1 MTLGATAIAVILIT
15 TASFTLLGLLQA
27 SRHTISLED
36 YMVSRNRVGTPM
48 ALATIVAS
56 AMGAWI
62 LFSPPEV
69 GATSGIAGIVGY
81 CIGQA
86 TPAAL
91 FAFMGT
97 RMRFL
102 MPHGHSLNEYVLHRF
117 GQAMYRLT
125 LGIVVFYMFVYLAAE
140 LTAIAKAVELMA
152 GIPLWLTALLVIT
165 AVFIYTLVGGLEA
178 TIFTDAIQFAV
189 IVPLL
194 LLSFGIA
201 VVALGGWG
209 NAVAPVTQT
218 APELLTLANGPGL
231 RFGAT
236 LIIAVIAAEMF
247 NQTSWQRVYACKTDQ
262 VVRRSFLGSFLLILP
277 MLFISGLLG
286 ILAMHFG
293 YNDDRAF
300 FSLIQAL
307 NLPGWVSIAV
317 LVLVL
322 ALVMSSLDSLL
333 NGIASVFTM
342 DLLRIFPA
350 QSTDGIL
357 RLSRLITL
365 VAGLPAILI
374 ASRGY
379 NVLYL
384 FLLADLVCAGAL
396 FPVLFG
402 LYSRR
407 LTGTMAV
414 WSAVVAIAAGA
425 LFFPRPDFSPWNGLP
440 FAGDLLVSF
449 ATPIVVSMLIC
460 LGWIQ
465 LQAQQGKT
473 AAFDFGSLS
482 RDIRPYGEGEGLGLE
497 RLPNKASTRG

>member
-1 MTLGATAIAVILIT
+1 MTVGATALAVLLVT
-15 TASFTLLGLLQA
+15 VAVFTLLGLIQA
-27 SRHTISLED
+27 SRSTITLED
-36 YMVSRNRVGTPM
+36 FMVSRNRFGSGM

-69 GATSGIAGIVGY
+69 GATSGVAGIVGY

-86 TPAAL
+86 TPAAI

-97 RMRFL
+97 RIRLL
-102 MPHGHSLNEYVLHRF
+102 MPQGHSLNEYVLYRF
-117 GQAMYRLT
+117 GNAMYLLT
-125 LGIVVFYMFVYLAAE
+125 LGIMVFYMFVYLAAE
-140 LTAIAKAVELMA
+140 LTAIAKALELMA
-152 GIPLWLTALLVIT
+152 GVPLGVTALLVIT
-165 AVFIYTLVGGLEA
+165 GVFIYTTVGGLGA

-201 VVALGGWG
+201 LAALGGWG
-209 NAVAPVTQT
+209 AAIAPVTQT
-218 APELLTLANGPGL
+218 APELLTLSNGPGIK
-231 RFGAT
+231 FGAT
-236 LIIAVIAAEMF
+236 LVIAVVAAEMF
-247 NQTSWQRVYACKTDQ
+247 NQTNWQRIYACRSNQ
-262 VVRRSFLGSFLLILP
+262 VVRQSFLGSFLLILP
-277 MLFISGLLG
+277 ILFISGLLG

-293 YNDDRAF
+293 FNDDRAF

-307 NLPGWVSIAV
+307 SLPAWVGITV

-333 NGIASVFTM
+333 NGLASVFTT
-342 DLLRIFPA
+342 DIQRLFPRLPS
-350 QSTDGIL
+350 QGIL
-357 RLSRLITL
+357 RASRLLTVVI
-365 VAGLPAILI
+365 GIPAIAI
-374 ASRGY
+374 AAQGY

-407 LTGTMAV
+407 LTGTIAL
-414 WSAVVAIAAGA
+414 WSAVLGIAVGA

-449 ATPIVVSMLIC
+449 AAPIVVSATIALSWIAIKAH
-460 LGWIQ
+460 LGQ
-465 LQAQQGKT
+465 TEVYNFA
-473 AAFDFGSLS
+473 DLS
-482 RDIRPYGEGEGLGLE
+482 DRIHAYGE
-497 RLPNKASTRG
+497 RDAVASAGVGR

>member
-1 MTLGATAIAVILIT
+1 MTISATALAVTLIT
-15 TASFTLLGLLQA
+15 VAVFTLLGLLQA
-27 SRHTISLED
+27 SRHAISLED
-36 YMVSRNRVGTPM
+36 YMVSRNRVGTGM

-97 RMRFL
+97 RVRFL
-102 MPHGHSLNEYVLHRF
+102 MPRGHSLNEYVLHRF
-117 GQAMYRLT
+117 GNAMYLLT
-125 LGIVVFYMFVYLAAE
+125 LGIIVFYMFVYLAAE
-140 LTAIAKAVELMA
+140 LTAIAKAVQLMA
-152 GIPLWLTALLVIT
+152 GVPLWFTAVLVIT

-178 TIFTDAIQFAV
+178 TIFTDAVQFAV

-201 VVALGGWG
+201 VFALGGWG
-209 NAVAPVTQT
+209 TAVAPVAETS
-218 APELLTLANGPGL
+218 PELITLANGPGL
-231 RFGAT
+231 KFGAT
-236 LIIAVIAAEMF
+236 LVIAVIAAEMF
-247 NQTSWQRVYACKTDQ
+247 NQANWQRVYACKTDT
-262 VVRRSFLGSFLLILP
+262 VLRRSFLGSFLVILP
-277 MLFISGLLG
+277 ILFIAGLLG

-293 YNDDRAF
+293 FNDDRAF
-300 FSLIQAL
+300 FSLLQEL
-307 NLPGWVSIAV
+307 GLPGWVSLTV

-322 ALVMSSLDSLL
+322 ALVMSSLDTLL
-333 NGIASVFTM
+333 NGIASVFTT
-342 DLLRIFPA
+342 DLLRLFPVMP
-350 QSTDGIL
+350 TTGIL
-357 RLSRLITL
+357 RMSRILTI
-365 VAGLPAILI
+365 VVGIPAILM
-374 ASRGY
+374 ASQGY

-407 LTGTMAV
+407 LTGMMAL
-414 WSAVVAIAAGA
+414 WSALIGIAAGA

-440 FAGDLLVSF
+440 FAGDLLISF
-449 ATPIVVSMLIC
+449 VAPILVSMLVS

-465 LQAQQGKT
+465 LKAQKGKT
-473 AAFDFGSLS
+473 EAFDFGKLQQIKTYGESDLPPTVSLS
-482 RDIRPYGEGEGLGLE
+482 
-497 RLPNKASTRG
+497 K

>member
-1 MTLGATAIAVILIT
+1 MSISATALAVTLIT
-15 TASFTLLGLLQA
+15 VAVFTLLGLLQA

-36 YMVSRNRVGTPM
+36 YMVSRNRVGTTM

-97 RMRFL
+97 RVRFL

-117 GQAMYRLT
+117 GNAMYLLT
-125 LGIVVFYMFVYLAAE
+125 LGIIVFYMFVYLAAE

-152 GIPLWLTALLVIT
+152 GVPLWFTAVLVIT

-178 TIFTDAIQFAV
+178 TIFTDAVQFAV

-201 VVALGGWG
+201 VFALGGWG
-209 NAVAPVTQT
+209 NAVAPVTET
-218 APELLTLANGPGL
+218 APELLTLANGPGIK
-231 RFGAT
+231 FGAT
-236 LIIAVIAAEMF
+236 LVIAVIAAEMF
-247 NQTSWQRVYACKTDQ
+247 NQANWQRVYACKTDTGG
-262 VVRRSFLGSFLLILP
+262 RRSFLGSFLVILP
-277 MLFISGLLG
+277 ILLIAGLLG

-293 YNDDRAF
+293 FNDDRAF

-307 NLPGWVSIAV
+307 GLPGWVSMTV
-317 LVLVL
+317 LVLLL
-322 ALVMSSLDSLL
+322 ALVMSSLDTLL
-333 NGIASVFTM
+333 NGIASVFTT
-342 DLLRIFPA
+342 DLLRIFPDM
-350 QSTDGIL
+350 QSTGIL
-357 RLSRLITL
+357 RISRGLT
-365 VAGLPAILI
+365 VVVGLPAILI
-374 ASRGY
+374 ASQGY

-384 FLLADLVCAGAL
+384 FLLADLVCTGAL

-407 LTGTMAV
+407 LTGEMAF
-414 WSAVVAIAAGA
+414 WSALSGIAAGA

-449 ATPIVVSMLIC
+449 AAPIVVSMLVS

-465 LQAQQGKT
+465 LKANQGKT
-473 AAFDFGSLS
+473 EVFDFGILR
-482 RDIRPYGEGEGLGLE
+482 RDIQSYGEGEGLPVEGLPD
-497 RLPNKASTRG
+497 R

>member
-1 MTLGATAIAVILIT
+1 MTLGITAIAVILIT
-15 TASFTLLGLLQA
+15 AASFTLLGLLQA
-27 SRHTISLED
+27 SRRTISLED
-36 YMVSRNRVGTPM
+36 YLVSRNRVGTGM

-69 GATSGIAGIVGY
+69 GATSGLAGIVGY

-102 MPHGHSLNEYVLHRF
+102 MPAGHSLNEYVLHRF
-117 GQAMYRLT
+117 GRAMYRLT
-125 LGIVVFYMFVYLAAE
+125 LAIVVFYMFVYLAAE

-152 GIPLWLTALLVIT
+152 GVPLWLTALLVIT

-201 VVALGGWG
+201 VYALGGWG
-209 NAVAPVTQT
+209 NAVAPVRDV
-218 APELLTLANGPGL
+218 APQLLTLANGPGIK
-231 RFGAT
+231 FGAT
-236 LIIAVIAAEMF
+236 LVIAVISAEMF
-247 NQTSWQRVYACKTDQ
+247 NQTNWQRIYACKSDT
-262 VVRRSFLGSFLLILP
+262 VVRRSFLGSFLVIWP
-277 MLFISGLLG
+277 MLFIAGLLG
-286 ILAMHFG
+286 ILAMNFG
-293 YNDDRAF
+293 FNDDRAF

-307 NLPGWVSIAV
+307 ELPSWVSIAV

-333 NGIASVFTM
+333 NGIASLFTT
-342 DLLRIFPA
+342 DLLRIFPEK
-350 QSTDGIL
+350 STNGIL
-357 RLSRLITL
+357 NLTRLITFI
-365 VAGLPAILI
+365 AGIPAILI
-374 ASRGY
+374 AARGY

-402 LYSRR
+402 LYSKR
-407 LTGTMAV
+407 LTGQMAL
-414 WSAVVAIAAGA
+414 WSAIIAIGAGA
-425 LFFPRPDFSPWNGLP
+425 LFFPKPDFSGWNGLP

-449 ATPIVVSMLIC
+449 AAPIVVSAVLC

-465 LQAQQGKT
+465 LRASQGKT
-473 AAFDFGSLS
+473 EAFDFGKLS
-482 RDIRPYGEGEGLGLE
+482 RDIQAYGEKVAVAPKG
-497 RLPNKASTRG
+497 

>member
-1 MTLGATAIAVILIT
+1 MTLGITAIAVILIT
-15 TASFTLLGLLQA
+15 AASFTLLGLLQA

-36 YMVSRNRVGTPM
+36 YLVSRNRIGTGM

-81 CIGQA
+81 GIGQA

-102 MPHGHSLNEYVLHRF
+102 MPAGHSLNEYVLHRF
-117 GQAMYRLT
+117 GRAMYRLT
-125 LGIVVFYMFVYLAAE
+125 LAIVVFYMFVYLAAE

-152 GIPLWLTALLVIT
+152 GVPLWLTALLVIT

-201 VVALGGWG
+201 VYALGGWG
-209 NAVAPVTQT
+209 NAVAPVRDV
-218 APELLTLANGPGL
+218 APQLLTLANGPGIK
-231 RFGAT
+231 FGAT
-236 LIIAVIAAEMF
+236 LVIAVISAEMF
-247 NQTSWQRVYACKTDQ
+247 NQTNWQRIYACKSDT
-262 VVRRSFLGSFLLILP
+262 VVRRSFLGSFLMIWP
-277 MLFISGLLG
+277 MLLIAGLMG
-286 ILAMHFG
+286 ILAMNFG
-293 YNDDRAF
+293 FNDDRAF

-307 NLPGWVSIAV
+307 ELPSWVSIAV

-333 NGIASVFTM
+333 NGIASLFTT
-342 DLLRIFPA
+342 DLLRIFPEK
-350 QSTDGIL
+350 STNGIL
-357 RLSRLITL
+357 NLTRLITL
-365 VAGLPAILI
+365 IAGIPAIII
-374 ASRGY
+374 AARGY

-402 LYSRR
+402 LYSKR
-407 LTGTMAV
+407 LTGQMAL
-414 WSAVVAIAAGA
+414 WSAIAAIGTGA
-425 LFFPRPDFSPWNGLP
+425 LFFPKPDFSSWNGLP

-449 ATPIVVSMLIC
+449 AAPIVVSAVLC

-465 LQAQQGKT
+465 LRASQGKT
-473 AAFDFGSLS
+473 EAFDFGKLS
-482 RDIRPYGEGEGLGLE
+482 RDIRAYGESVAVSPKG
-497 RLPNKASTRG
+497 

>member
-1 MTLGATAIAVILIT
+1 MTLGITAIAVILIT
-15 TASFTLLGLLQA
+15 AASFTLLGLLQA

-36 YMVSRNRVGTPM
+36 YLVSRNRVGTGM

-69 GATSGIAGIVGY
+69 GATSGIAGILGY

-102 MPHGHSLNEYVLHRF
+102 MPAGHSLNEYVLHRF

-125 LGIVVFYMFVYLAAE
+125 LAIVVFYMFVYLAAE

-152 GIPLWLTALLVIT
+152 GVPLWLTAMLVIS

-178 TIFTDAIQFAV
+178 TIFTDAVQFAV

-201 VVALGGWG
+201 VFALGGWG
-209 NAVAPVTQT
+209 NAVAPVRDS
-218 APELLTLANGPGL
+218 APQLLTLANGPGIK
-231 RFGAT
+231 FGAT
-236 LIIAVIAAEMF
+236 LVIAVIAAEMF
-247 NQTSWQRVYACKTDQ
+247 NQTNWQRVYACKTDT
-262 VVRRSFLGSFLLILP
+262 VVRRSFLGSFLVILP

-286 ILAMHFG
+286 IVAMHFG
-293 YNDDRAF
+293 FNDDRAF

-307 NLPGWVSIAV
+307 ELPGWVSIAV

-333 NGIASVFTM
+333 NGIASVFTT
-342 DLLRIFPA
+342 DLLRLFPEKSTGGILKLTRLLTLVVGFPA
-350 QSTDGIL
+350 IF
-357 RLSRLITL
+357 
-365 VAGLPAILI
+365 I
-374 ASRGY
+374 AARGY

-402 LYSRR
+402 LYSKR
-407 LTGTMAV
+407 LTGQMAL
-414 WSAVVAIAAGA
+414 WSAIAAIAAGA
-425 LFFPRPDFSPWNGLP
+425 LFFPKSDFSPWNGLP

-449 ATPIVVSMLIC
+449 AAPILVSAVLC

-465 LQAQQGKT
+465 LRANQGKT
-473 AAFDFGSLS
+473 EAFDFGKLS
-482 RDIRPYGEGEGLGLE
+482 RDIQAY
-497 RLPNKASTRG
+497 N

>member
-1 MTLGATAIAVILIT
+1 MTLGATALVVTLIT
-15 TASFTLLGLLQA
+15 VAVFALIGLLQA
-27 SRHTISLED
+27 SRHTITLED
-36 YMVSRNRVGTPM
+36 YMVSRNSVGTGA

-69 GATSGIAGIVGY
+69 GASSGIAGILGY

-86 TPAAL
+86 TPSAV

-97 RMRFL
+97 RIRFL

-117 GQAMYRLT
+117 GNAMYVLT
-125 LGIVVFYMFVYLAAE
+125 LGIIVFYMFVYLAAE

-152 GIPLWLTALLVIT
+152 GVPLWLTALLVIT
-165 AVFIYTLVGGLEA
+165 AVFVYTTVGGLAA
-178 TIFTDAIQFAV
+178 TIFTDAIQFIV

-194 LLSFGIA
+194 LLSFA
-201 VVALGGWG
+201 VALIALGGWG
-209 NAVAPVTQT
+209 SAIAPVTQA
-218 APELLTLANGPGL
+218 APELLSLANGPGL
-231 RFGAT
+231 KFGAT
-236 LIIAVIAAEMF
+236 LIIAVMAAEMF
-247 NQTSWQRVYACKTDQ
+247 NQANWQRIYACKTDR
-262 VVRRSFLGSFLLILP
+262 VVRRSFLGSFLVIVP
-277 MLFISGLLG
+277 MLFIAGLLG

-293 YNDDRAF
+293 LSGDRAF

-307 NLPGWVSIAV
+307 GLPGWVSIAV

-322 ALVMSSLDSLL
+322 ALVMSSLDTLL
-333 NGIASVFTM
+333 NGIASVFTT
-342 DLLRIFPA
+342 DLLRFFPA
-350 QSTDGIL
+350 MQSSGIL
-357 RLSRLITL
+357 RASRLLT
-365 VAGLPAILI
+365 VAVGLPAILI
-374 ASRGY
+374 AAQGY

-407 LTGTMAV
+407 LTGKMAC
-414 WSAVVAIAAGA
+414 WSALLGIGAGA

-449 ATPIVVSMLIC
+449 AVPIVVSFLIAMI
-460 LGWIQ
+460 WIQ
-465 LQAQQGKT
+465 VKAQQGQT
-473 AAFDFGSLS
+473 QAFDFKSL
-482 RDIRPYGEGEGLGLE
+482 DEKIRAYGETDALAAAEIS
-497 RLPNKASTRG
+497 K

>member
-1 MTLGATAIAVILIT
+1 MTLGITAIAVILIT
-15 TASFTLLGLLQA
+15 AASFTLLGLLQA

-36 YMVSRNRVGTPM
+36 YLVSRNRVGTGM

-102 MPHGHSLNEYVLHRF
+102 MPAGHSLNEYVLHRF

-125 LGIVVFYMFVYLAAE
+125 LAIVVFYMFVYLAAE

-152 GIPLWLTALLVIT
+152 GVPLWLTALLVIT

-178 TIFTDAIQFAV
+178 TIFTDAVQFAV

-201 VVALGGWG
+201 VFALGGWG
-209 NAVAPVTQT
+209 NAVAPVRDA
-218 APELLTLANGPGL
+218 APQLLTLANGPGIK
-231 RFGAT
+231 FGAT
-236 LIIAVIAAEMF
+236 LVIAVISAEMF
-247 NQTSWQRVYACKTDQ
+247 NQTNWQRVYACKTDT
-262 VVRRSFLGSFLLILP
+262 VVRRSFLGSFLVIWP

-286 ILAMHFG
+286 IVAMHFG
-293 YNDDRAF
+293 FNDDRAF

-307 NLPGWVSIAV
+307 ELPGWVSIAV

-333 NGIASVFTM
+333 NGIASLFTT
-342 DLLRIFPA
+342 DLLRIFPEK
-350 QSTDGIL
+350 STNGIL
-357 RLSRLITL
+357 NLTRLLTL
-365 VAGLPAILI
+365 VIGVPAILI
-374 ASRGY
+374 AARGY

-402 LYSRR
+402 LYSKR
-407 LTGTMAV
+407 LTGKMAL
-414 WSAVVAIAAGA
+414 WSTAAAIAAGA
-425 LFFPRPDFSPWNGLP
+425 LFFPKPDFSPWNSLP

-449 ATPIVVSMLIC
+449 AAPIVVSAVLC

-465 LQAQQGKT
+465 LRAHQGKT
-473 AAFDFGSLS
+473 EAYDFGKLS
-482 RDIRPYGEGEGLGLE
+482 RDIQAYGESVAV
-497 RLPNKASTRG
+497 LPKS

>member
-1 MTLGATAIAVILIT
+1 MTLGVTALAVTLVTVAI
-15 TASFTLLGLLQA
+15 FTLLGLLQIG
-27 SRHTISLED
+27 RRTITLED
-36 YMVSRNRVGTPM
+36 YMVSRNRVGTGM
-48 ALATIVAS
+48 AIATIVAS

-69 GATSGIAGIVGY
+69 GATSGLAGIVGY

-97 RMRFL
+97 RIRFL

-117 GQAMYRLT
+117 GNAMYLLT

-152 GIPLWLTALLVIT
+152 GVPLWLTALLVIT
-165 AVFIYTLVGGLEA
+165 AVFIYTTVGGLAA

-194 LLSFGIA
+194 VLSFGIA
-201 VVALGGWG
+201 IAALGGW
-209 NAVAPVTQT
+209 NTAIAPVLQT
-218 APELLTLANGPGL
+218 APELLTLNNGPGIK
-231 RFGAT
+231 FGAT
-236 LIIAVIAAEMF
+236 LVIAVIAAEMF
-247 NQTSWQRVYACKTDQ
+247 NQANWQRIYACKSDR
-262 VVRRSFLGSFLLILP
+262 VVRRSFFGSFLVILP
-277 MLFISGLLG
+277 ILLIAGLLG
-286 ILAMHFG
+286 IMAMHFG
-293 YNDDRAF
+293 FNDDRAF
-300 FSLIQAL
+300 FSLIQEL
-307 NLPGWVSIAV
+307 GLPEWVSIAV

-322 ALVMSSLDSLL
+322 ALVMSSLDTLL
-333 NGIASVFTM
+333 NGIASVFTT
-342 DLLRIFPA
+342 DLIRLFPTMQSQGVLRASRILTIA
-350 QSTDGIL
+350 VGI
-357 RLSRLITL
+357 
-365 VAGLPAILI
+365 PAILI
-374 ASRGY
+374 AARGY

-407 LTGTMAV
+407 LTGMMALASSV
-414 WSAVVAIAAGA
+414 IGIGAGA

-449 ATPIVVSMLIC
+449 VMPIVVSLVVS
-460 LGWIQ
+460 LVWIQ
-465 LQAQQGKT
+465 LKASQGAT
-473 AAFDFGSLS
+473 VAYDFGRLS
-482 RDIRPYGEGEGLGLE
+482 RDIRAYGDVDTS
-497 RLPNKASTRG
+497 LPAGSAR

>member
-1 MTLGATAIAVILIT
+1 MSISATALAVTLIT
-15 TASFTLLGLLQA
+15 VAVFTLLGLLQA

-36 YMVSRNRVGTPM
+36 YMVSRNRVGTGM

-69 GATSGIAGIVGY
+69 GATSGIAGIIGY

-97 RMRFL
+97 RVRFL
-102 MPHGHSLNEYVLHRF
+102 MPRGHSLNEYVLHRF
-117 GQAMYRLT
+117 GNAMYLLT
-125 LGIVVFYMFVYLAAE
+125 LGIIVFYMFVYLAAE

-152 GIPLWLTALLVIT
+152 GVPLWFTAVLVIT

-178 TIFTDAIQFAV
+178 TIFTDAVQFAV

-201 VVALGGWG
+201 VFALGGWG
-209 NAVAPVTQT
+209 NAVAPVTET
-218 APELLTLANGPGL
+218 APELLTLANGPGIK
-231 RFGAT
+231 FGAT
-236 LIIAVIAAEMF
+236 LVIAVIAAEMF
-247 NQTSWQRVYACKTDQ
+247 NQANWQRVYACRTDT
-262 VVRRSFLGSFLLILP
+262 VLRRSFLGSFLVILP
-277 MLFISGLLG
+277 ILLIAGLLG

-293 YNDDRAF
+293 FNDDRAF
-300 FSLIQAL
+300 FSLVQAL
-307 NLPGWVSIAV
+307 GLPGWVSMAV

-322 ALVMSSLDSLL
+322 ALVMSSLDTLL
-333 NGIASVFTM
+333 NGIASVFTT
-342 DLLRIFPA
+342 DLLRIFPDM
-350 QSTDGIL
+350 QSAGIL
-357 RLSRLITL
+357 RLSRGLT
-365 VAGLPAILI
+365 VVVGLPAIVI
-374 ASRGY
+374 ASQGY

-407 LTGTMAV
+407 LTGSMAL
-414 WSAVVAIAAGA
+414 WSALAGIAAGA

-449 ATPIVVSMLIC
+449 AAPIVVSVLIC

-465 LQAQQGKT
+465 SKAQRGQT
-473 AAFDFGSLS
+473 TAFDFSQLQQ
-482 RDIRPYGEGEGLGLE
+482 IKAYGETDLVS
-497 RLPNKASTRG
+497 STGPSQ